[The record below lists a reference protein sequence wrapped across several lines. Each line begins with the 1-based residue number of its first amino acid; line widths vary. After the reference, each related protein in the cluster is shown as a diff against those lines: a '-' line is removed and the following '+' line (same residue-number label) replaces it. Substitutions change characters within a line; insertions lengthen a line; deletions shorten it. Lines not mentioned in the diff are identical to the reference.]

1 VAQIGA
7 GFGSGYPGSI
17 DTRQTY
23 RNTDSA
29 APDSDTRLDAEF
41 CNDVLAALIQLETA
55 LGANVNGAYGS
66 LAARLEA
73 LILQGGG
80 VETGG
85 STALS
90 NVVAFAV
97 PMQIVIPGL
106 AHQQAAPALLYQVY
120 DTATPPNAIQPNS
133 VSVHPTTFDVVM
145 TFATSQVGTAMVANP
160 LPSVL
165 IPFTNE
171 VNLVIPGT
179 THGLA
184 QTFLLFQVYDTQIP
198 AQAIQPQ
205 NFSVNPTSKDVTLT
219 FAFPQ
224 SGSLRLSAGS
234 PRYTQTF
241 GALTTWTIPASTHG
255 LGSANLL
262 WQCYDTSA
270 NPQAIQPQ
278 GVSVSATGDVVVTFA
293 LAQAGTIVLVP
304 VPFVPSALAAKPLAI
319 SVGTTG
325 ARGDGVTNDSPAVQA
340 AITRAITEGIR
351 HVVFPP
357 GSYLLNTPVT
367 ITNTSLQV
375 SGAGMEV
382 TRLLVNN
389 TTGGLFFTSSGPA
402 AGSANGDY
410 FYAHDFTLIAV
421 GTGAQNR
428 GTALRAIWPAPSTV
442 PAALCLAIE
451 RVSIR
456 SQEANSDNLT
466 QPYFTVGMDLQ
477 NAHNTRLRD
486 IHVMQLSN
494 QAGTLLWLNNAH
506 NAAAYRV
513 TIDGLE
519 LLGGYYGL
527 RVTGW
532 VEDVQV
538 SHFEI
543 AGPAVAIQV
552 DGSTSDIR
560 NPALMIADGHI
571 NGRITGIYIRNWADI
586 HVHNCSCYVFP
597 LTPSNTGATT
607 LDVLYL
613 QDCINLTVSGCYFSN
628 GILNSNEAVN
638 LVRLVNVK
646 AFAVTGNTFHHS
658 HNNSMTA
665 YGVAVSIA
673 STLGVVNDNVF
684 FMSGT
689 VTNTTGILLQ
699 PEVVNTDQLTVQG
712 NRFENVD
719 TGIIGSDLANA
730 LIADNV
736 YLGTGTPLM
745 FTGTV
750 GAQVIVRG
758 NHPIMSRLLLAI
770 NIANPPV
777 AGAPDGLLFA
787 NNTAPTT
794 ITTLLNGYEG
804 MVVEILTSNG
814 NTTVQHNAG
823 LILAGAA
830 NVLLTPASIL
840 TLRWTFGAWRE
851 LGRTII

>member
-1 VAQIGA
+1 VSQIGA
-7 GFGSGYPGSI
+7 GFGSGYPGTI

-23 RNTDSA
+23 RNTESA

-55 LGANVNGAYGS
+55 LGAGINGAYGS

-73 LILQGGG
+73 LIQQSGG

-85 STALS
+85 TTALT
-90 NVVAFAV
+90 NVVPFAV

-106 AHQQAAPALLYQVY
+106 AHQQAAPALLTQIY

-145 TFATSQVGTAMVANP
+145 TFATAQVGTAMVANP
-160 LPSVL
+160 LPSIL

-171 VNLVIPGT
+171 VALTIPGT
-179 THGLA
+179 THGLG
-184 QTFLLFQVYDTQIP
+184 QTFLLFQVYDSQIP

-205 NFSVNPTSKDVTLT
+205 NLSVNPTSKDVLLT

-224 SGSLRLSAGS
+224 SGSIRLAAGS
-234 PRYTQTF
+234 PRYSQTF

-262 WQCYDTSA
+262 WQCYDASA

-278 GVSVSATGDVVVTFA
+278 GLSVSATGDVVVTFA
-293 LAQAGTIVLVP
+293 FAQAGTIVLVP
-304 VPFVPSALAAKPLAI
+304 VPFVQPSLATKPLYI
-319 SVGTTG
+319 SVGATG

-367 ITNTSLQV
+367 IANTSLQV

-402 AGSANGDY
+402 AGAANGDY

-421 GTGAQNR
+421 GTGGLNR
-428 GTALRAIWPAPSTV
+428 GTALSAVWPAPSTV
-442 PAALCLAIE
+442 PAALCLAVE
-451 RVSIR
+451 RVGIR
-456 SQEANSDNLT
+456 SQQADSDNLT
-466 QPYFTVGMDLQ
+466 QPHFTVGMDIQ
-477 NAHNTRLRD
+477 NAHNSRLRD

-494 QAGTLLWLNNAH
+494 QAATLLWLNNAH

-513 TIDGLE
+513 TIDGME
-519 LLGGYYGL
+519 LLGGFYGL

-532 VEDVQV
+532 VENVQV

-543 AGPAVAIQV
+543 AGPAVALQV
-552 DGSTSDIR
+552 DGNASDIR

-607 LDVLYL
+607 LDVLYV
-613 QDCINLTVSGCYFSN
+613 QDCVNVTVAGCYFSN

-646 AFAVTGNTFHHS
+646 AFAVTDNTLHLS
-658 HNNSMTA
+658 HNNSVIA
-665 YGVAVSIA
+665 YGVAVSTSA
-673 STLGVVNDNVF
+673 TLGVVSDNVF
-684 FMSGT
+684 FMAGT
-689 VTNTTGILLQ
+689 VSNTRGMLLQ
-699 PEVVNTDQLTVQG
+699 PTVVNTDQLTVQG
-712 NRFENVD
+712 NRFENVEV
-719 TGIIGSDLANA
+719 GIVGSDLSNA

-736 YLGTGTPLM
+736 YLGTGTPLT

-758 NHPIMSRLLLAI
+758 NHPVTPRLTLA
-770 NIANPPV
+770 ANAQAPTV
-777 AGAPDGLLFA
+777 AGAPDGLVFA
-787 NNTAPTT
+787 NNSVATT
-794 ITTLLNGYEG
+794 ITNFLGFYDG
-804 MVVEILTSNG
+804 MVIEIYTTNGLT
-814 NTTVQHNAG
+814 TIQHNVGLLLQGSASVTLTAG
-823 LILAGAA
+823 
-830 NVLLTPASIL
+830 SIL
-840 TLRWTFGAWRE
+840 TLRYTLGAWRE